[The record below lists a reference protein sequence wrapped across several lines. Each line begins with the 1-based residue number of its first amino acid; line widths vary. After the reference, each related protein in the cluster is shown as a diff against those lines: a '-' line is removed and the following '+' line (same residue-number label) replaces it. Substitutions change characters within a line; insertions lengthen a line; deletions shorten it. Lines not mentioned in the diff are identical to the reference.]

1 MEHQS
6 AASLRQAF
14 LDYFIQHG
22 HTRVKS
28 SPLVPAGDATL
39 MFTNAGMVQFKD
51 VFVGAETRSY
61 KRATTVQK
69 CMRVSGKHNDLEE
82 VGRTA
87 RHHTFFEMLGNFS
100 FGDYFKEQAITFAWD
115 LITRE
120 LKLDP
125 KRLWITVFGGE
136 KNLPADVE
144 ARKLWQKISGLPQE
158 RILDMGM
165 HDNFWSMGATG
176 PCGPC
181 TEIHY
186 DQGQG
191 PVGPADFESG
201 RIMEIWNNVFMQ
213 FDRQADGSL
222 QPLPAPSVDTGM
234 GLERLVALL
243 QNQNNNYH
251 SDLFLPLLER
261 IAEHAKKPYRRSADD
276 DDVSMRVIADH
287 ARATAFLMADGIQPS
302 NEGRGYVL
310 RRIMRRA
317 IRHGQRL
324 GLSDLFFSGVTTQVV
339 TLMQDAYPELAES
352 RSLIAQLTDLEE
364 EGFRRTL
371 GTGLKI
377 LEEAIVSA
385 KHDNAAQL
393 PGDVA
398 FRLYDTYGF
407 PKDLTE
413 VIANEHKISID
424 EAGFD
429 AQMAEQKARSR
440 GAQTVAK
447 SDRDLYQEIR
457 RTTGATDFVGY
468 PPETTSLANRPGIWR
483 NSPPDG
489 KYLDTQAQ
497 VVAIIWRGAQHSQ
510 IEAGILNDQETCQ
523 VVLHPTP
530 FYGESG
536 GQIGDTGR
544 LTDLQDTPAGLW
556 ANVEDCQ
563 KPLPDL
569 TVQSLK
575 LVRGSLQVG
584 QRVWAGYGVQRR
596 KSIRHHHSAT
606 HLLHGALRDVL
617 GEHVKQAGSLVTDTH
632 LRFDFTHFAPL
643 TLEQIEK
650 IEADVAAR
658 IAEKAPIVTAEHPY
672 EEAKKLGAI
681 ALFGEKYDDD
691 VRVLTMGRSI
701 ELCGGTH
708 ASNTA
713 ELGMLC
719 IRHEE
724 AVQRGVRRIEAV
736 VEPAAGPWLLQN
748 RHRLLQTAQALTQK
762 AQNDENDEEEKDVM
776 FTAAKRLRSLY
787 DAQIATLEQHHQ
799 PAETCSEDFVADVKM
814 RCAQI
819 EAAPV
824 DLVQAQ
830 AARDAR
836 SQLIPLL
843 QGKSAEIQTWL
854 AKPVPDH
861 VWGPLLTLAA
871 HLQQILQQNQR
882 TLASLTEQSLAKT
895 AQDLLQDKQQHG
907 DVDVIC
913 AQVDVD
919 KDNLRTL
926 VDQLKRALGRGIICL
941 GHEHAKKVT
950 LIVAVSPDLARKYNA
965 GQLIRQLAPFI
976 GGRGGG
982 KPEFAQAGGS
992 NPEGIA
998 QAFAQLPTLLTPP

>member
-14 LDYFIQHG
+14 LDYFVKHG

-28 SPLVPAGDATL
+28 SPLIPAGDATL

-51 VFVGAETRSY
+51 VFVGAETRNY

-136 KNLPADVE
+136 KNVPADTE
-144 ARKLWQKISGLPQE
+144 ARKLWQNISGLPSE

-165 HDNFWSMGATG
+165 HDNFWSMGSTG

-186 DQGQG
+186 DQGEG
-191 PVGPADFESG
+191 PVGPEDFESG
-201 RIMEIWNNVFMQ
+201 RVMEIWNNVFMQ
-213 FDRQADGSL
+213 FDRQADGRL
-222 QPLPAPSVDTGM
+222 VPLPAPSVDTGM

-243 QNQNNNYH
+243 QNENNNYH
-251 SDLFLPLLER
+251 SDLFLPLLAHISEC
-261 IAEHAKKPYRRSADD
+261 AQKPYRRSADD

-324 GLSDLFFSGVTTQVV
+324 GLNDLFFSGVTTQVIH
-339 TLMQDAYPELAES
+339 TMQNAYPELAES

-377 LEEAIVSA
+377 LEEAIQTA
-385 KHDNAAQL
+385 KSTPKAQL

-413 VIANEHKISID
+413 VIAQENKISID
-424 EAGFD
+424 DAGFET
-429 AQMAEQKARSR
+429 QMAAQKARSR
-440 GAQTVAK
+440 GAQNTTT

-457 RTTGATDFVGY
+457 RTTGPSSFVGY
-468 PPETTSLANRPGIWR
+468 PAESTPLAERPGVWR

-497 VVAIIWRGAQHSQ
+497 VVAIVWRGTQHSQ
-510 IEAGILNDQETCQ
+510 IDARMLEDGELCQ
-523 VVLHPTP
+523 VILHPTP

-536 GQIGDTGR
+536 GQVGDTGR
-544 LTDLQDTPAGLW
+544 LTDLQDTPTGLW
-556 ANVEDCQ
+556 AEVEDCQ

-569 TVQSLK
+569 TVQNLK
-575 LVRGSLQVG
+575 LTRGSLQVG
-584 QRVWAGYGVQRR
+584 QKLWAGYDVARR
-596 KSIRHHHSAT
+596 IGIRNHHSAT

-617 GEHVKQAGSLVTDTH
+617 GEHVKQAGSLVTSTH

-643 TLEQIEK
+643 SLAQTEA
-650 IEADVAAR
+650 IEADVAQR
-658 IAEKAPIVTAEHPY
+658 ILEKAPILTAQHSY

-713 ELGMLC
+713 ALGMLC

-724 AVQRGVRRIEAV
+724 AVQSGVRRIEAV
-736 VEPAAGPWLLQN
+736 VEPAAQPWLLHNQ
-748 RHRLLQTAQALTQK
+748 HILFQTATALAGQSVDADNPLVLS
-762 AQNDENDEEEKDVM
+762 AQ
-776 FTAAKRLRSLY
+776 RLRSTY
-787 DAQIATLEQHHQ
+787 DAQIATLKQHGQ
-799 PAETCSEDFVADVKM
+799 TPEICPEPLFVKLSTHLPENDHKP
-814 RCAQI
+814 I
-819 EAAPV
+819 
-824 DLVQAQ
+824 DLAQAQ

-836 SQLIPLL
+836 NKIAPLL
-843 QGKSAEIQTWL
+843 QGKSAEIQAWL
-854 AKPVPDH
+854 AAPSNTAQNP
-861 VWGPLLTLAA
+861 WAPLLMLVA
-871 HLQQILQQNQR
+871 HMQQVQQHNQR
-882 TLASLTEQSLAKT
+882 KMASLTEQSLAQT
-895 AQDLLQDKQQHG
+895 AQDLLQHKQRHG
-907 DVDVIC
+907 NIDLVCADVHVGKDV
-913 AQVDVD
+913 
-919 KDNLRTL
+919 LRTL
-926 VDQLKRALGRGIICL
+926 VDQLKVALGRGIICL
-941 GHEHAKKVT
+941 GQHEADKVT
-950 LIVAVSPDLARKYNA
+950 LIVAVSADLARTYNA
-965 GQLIRQLAPFI
+965 GQLIRQLAPLI

-982 KPEFAQAGGS
+982 KPEFAQAGG
-992 NPEGIA
+992 NKPDGIA
-998 QAFAQLPTLLTPP
+998 QAFAQLPTLLTQR